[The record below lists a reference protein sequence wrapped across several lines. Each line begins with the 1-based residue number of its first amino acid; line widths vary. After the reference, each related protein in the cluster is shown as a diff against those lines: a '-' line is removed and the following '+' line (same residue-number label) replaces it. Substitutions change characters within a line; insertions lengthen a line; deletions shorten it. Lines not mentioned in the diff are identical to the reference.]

1 MNKFKSE
8 CQSVR
13 KEEGLKDGSFK
24 NSIICSIH
32 TPPLIS
38 IFDIDSLHL
47 QPFDFQF
54 DLPKFDFEL

>member
-1 MNKFKSE
+1 MDEFKSE

-13 KEEGLKDGSFK
+13 KEEGLKDRILK
-24 NSIICSIH
+24 NSIICSFH

-54 DLPKFDFEL
+54 DPAKFDFKL